1 MARRSQ
7 RLRRQKRIERMK
19 AREQEAKLSKVV
31 EDNSVVLER
40 MKHASSACDK
50 ILQTINNINEPEET
64 PATKEPTFAS
74 TVVVPQLKEEPVET
88 IEEKR
93 DLSKMTKKELLV
105 IANELGCN
113 IKRTSTKATI
123 VKAINEAQ

>member
-7 RLRRQKRIERMK
+7 RIRRQRRIERMK
-19 AREQEAKLSKVV
+19 ATEQEAKLSKVV

-40 MKHASSACDK
+40 MK
-50 ILQTINNINEPEET
+50 
-64 PATKEPTFAS
+64 
-74 TVVVPQLKEEPVET
+74 PVET

>member
-7 RLRRQKRIERMK
+7 RLRRKKRIERAK
-19 AREQEAKLSKVV
+19 AREQEAKITKVV

-40 MKHASSACDK
+40 MKSASSACDK
-50 ILQTINNINEPEET
+50 VLQKLNSIKKEPEVK
-64 PATKEPTFAS
+64 PAIIEPQFLSLEPT
-74 TVVVPQLKEEPVET
+74 PELNEEPEQE
-88 IEEKR
+88 EEKK
-93 DLSKMTKKELLV
+93 DLSKLTKKELLI
-105 IANELGCN
+105 IANDLGCN

>member
-1 MARRSQ
+1 MARKSQ
-7 RLRRQKRIERMK
+7 RLRRQRRSQRMK
-19 AREQEAKLSKVV
+19 TKEQEAKITKVV

-40 MKHASSACDK
+40 IKHASSACDK
-50 ILQTINNINEPEET
+50 ILQTISNINETETASQAVEPQFLSLEPAPE
-64 PATKEPTFAS
+64 
-74 TVVVPQLKEEPVET
+74 LEEEQ
-88 IEEKR
+88 EEKR

-113 IKRTSTKATI
+113 IKRTSSKATI

>member
-7 RLRRQKRIERMK
+7 RIRRQRRIERMK
-19 AREQEAKLSKVV
+19 ATEQEAKLSKVV

-64 PATKEPTFAS
+64 
-74 TVVVPQLKEEPVET
+74 PVET